1 MGGFDGVTQRSPS
14 LRDTCNEDCKPIFG
28 RIGGVPKAPPPT
40 PRRRLSAQERREGIL
55 QAALAVFSRRG
66 YHPSSIDEIAQAA
79 GISKALIYEHF
90 DSKQQ
95 LHVSLIEMYA
105 GELFERV
112 AAAAAPGPDAAVRL
126 EAGLD
131 AVFAFVEE
139 RRGAWQMLFRETADP
154 ETAAVLD
161 RVTAGVGALVA
172 DLIAQDPRVQAGG
185 ADAEVREQAIEMT
198 AQMVV
203 GSAQSLA
210 NWWNEHQDVPR
221 KRLVAIAMDM
231 LWLGLD
237 RMSKGERL
245 PGSSG

>member
-1 MGGFDGVTQRSPS
+1 MPRSWKPPS
-14 LRDTCNEDCKPIFG
+14 RC
-28 RIGGVPKAPPPT
+28 
-40 PRRRLSAQERREGIL
+40 
-55 QAALAVFSRRG
+55 SRARG

-90 DSKQQ
+90 ASKEE

-112 AAAAAPGPDAAVRL
+112 AAAGAPGPDAAERL

-161 RVTAGVGALVA
+161 A
-172 DLIAQDPRVQAGG
+172 
-185 ADAEVREQAIEMT
+185 RERWA
-198 AQMVV
+198 
-203 GSAQSLA
+203 
-210 NWWNEHQDVPR
+210 WR
-221 KRLVAIAMDM
+221 R
-231 LWLGLD
+231 
-237 RMSKGERL
+237 
-245 PGSSG
+245 SSPS

>member
-1 MGGFDGVTQRSPS
+1 MRQNPGVAQ
-14 LRDTCNEDCKPIFG
+14 
-28 RIGGVPKAPPPT
+28 APTPA
-40 PRRRLSAQERREGIL
+40 PRRRLSAEERREGIL
-55 QAALAVFSRRG
+55 EAALAVFSRRG

-90 DSKQQ
+90 ASKEE

-105 GELFERV
+105 GELFQRV

-161 RVTAGVGALVA
+161 RVTVGVGALVA
-172 DLIAQDPRVQAGG
+172 ELIAQDPAAQDPA
-185 ADAEVREQAIEMT
+185 ADERMREEAIAMI
-198 AQMVV
+198 AQMIV

-210 NWWNEHQDVPR
+210 NWWNEHQEVPR
-221 KRLVAIAMDM
+221 ERLVAMSMGM
-231 LWLGLD
+231 LWPGLARLRGDD
-237 RMSKGERL
+237 RPPEGT
-245 PGSSG
+245 G